1 MPEAAGLETGSGPAL
16 PGLTTPPR
24 FGPRSYAFDTS
35 SVVHL
40 RSSLCRL
47 SDPVLPG
54 PFPSVLT
61 TVAFDHRRR
70 R

>member
-1 MPEAAGLETGSGPAL
+1 MPEATGFETGTVPAL
-16 PGLTTPPR
+16 PGLTTPSR
-24 FGPRSYAFDTS
+24 FGPRPYAFDTS

-40 RSSLCRL
+40 RSSLGHP